1 MINGLTW
8 LLLCQGVGEV
18 LVRLLD
24 LPVPGP
30 VVGMVVLL
38 GLLVLRRPPVDAG
51 VLRAADQVLE
61 HLQLLFVP
69 AGVGVVVYL
78 AVLRDEALPLVAGL
92 VASWF
97 LGLVAVGW
105 TVGGLARLGRA
116 RAARRAGGPAG
127 EGAA

>member
-30 VVGMVVLL
+30 VVGMLVLL
-38 GLLVLRRPPVDAG
+38 GLLVLRDPPADAG
-51 VLRAADQVLE
+51 VLRASDQVLE

-78 AVLRDEALPLVAGL
+78 GLLRDEALPVVAGL
-92 VASWF
+92 LVSWF
-97 LGLVAVGW
+97 VGLVAVGW

-116 RAARRAGGPAG
+116 RAARAGRPAPG
-127 EGAA
+127 EGEA